1 MFEPDGDD
9 GRSTVPGANADE
21 GGEGASE
28 EEASNEPAA
37 DMFATETMAE
47 LSARQGRVPDAVA
60 IYRHLLRG
68 AAERDGGDTAPDER
82 TIRWKA
88 RLADLEA
95 HLAGGTSKS
104 SAPLRSATPPPP
116 PPPARPVAVRAVPRG
131 SLVIREPV
139 RSGQVVYAE
148 GRDLIAMASVHPGAQ
163 LIADGNIH
171 VYAPLKGRAVA
182 GARGAR
188 DAQVFC
194 LALEA
199 ELVGVDT
206 GYFTSEDIPPA
217 LWSGAARIYLDSDG
231 VRAIAPLLPAKPAL
245 PAAVTRTRRLF

>member
-1 MFEPDGDD
+1 MFERDGDD
-9 GRSTVPGANADE
+9 GRPTGLGADAGE
-21 GGEGASE
+21 GGDGRSE
-28 EEASNEPAA
+28 DEASDGPAV

-68 AAERDGGDTAPDER
+68 AAERKTGDTVRDER

-95 HLAGGTSKS
+95 HLASGPSKS
-104 SAPLRSATPPPP
+104 SGAARAPTPPPP
-116 PPPARPVAVRAVPRG
+116 PPPARPVAVRDVPRA

-148 GRDLIAMASVHPGAQ
+148 GCDLIAMASVHPGAQ

-217 LWSGAARIYLDSDG
+217 LWSGAARIYLGTDG
-231 VRAIAPLLPAKPAL
+231 VRAIAPLMAGKPVL
-245 PAAVTRTRRLF
+245 AAVTRTRRLF

>member
-1 MFEPDGDD
+1 V
-9 GRSTVPGANADE
+9 S
-21 GGEGASE
+21 
-28 EEASNEPAA
+28 
-37 DMFATETMAE
+37 
-47 LSARQGRVPDAVA
+47 
-60 IYRHLLRG
+60 
-68 AAERDGGDTAPDER
+68 
-82 TIRWKA
+82 
-88 RLADLEA
+88 
-95 HLAGGTSKS
+95 
-104 SAPLRSATPPPP
+104 
-116 PPPARPVAVRAVPRG
+116 RA
-131 SLVIREPV
+131 SLVVREPV

-148 GRDLIAMASVHPGAQ
+148 GRDLIAMAAVHPGAQ

-206 GYFTSEDIPPA
+206 GYFTSEDIPAA
-217 LWSGAARIYLDSDG
+217 LWSGAARIYLGADG
-231 VRAIAPLLPAKPAL
+231 VCAIAPLLAGKPAL